1 MPNYDRRFP
10 NLALVPEGSFG
21 PVADFARLTLNS
33 AQLRLAA
40 DYDPLQNFS
49 HSTVEITIAN
59 GREAVQWF
67 GDGTLEQRQTFL
79 TLLLFEPRREAPL
92 G

>member
-49 HSTVEITIAN
+49 LSTVEITIAN
-59 GREAVQWF
+59 GREAVQCVLRPGF
-67 GDGTLEQRQTFL
+67 ETLGWAYSGGQL
-79 TLLLFEPRREAPL
+79 
-92 G
+92 